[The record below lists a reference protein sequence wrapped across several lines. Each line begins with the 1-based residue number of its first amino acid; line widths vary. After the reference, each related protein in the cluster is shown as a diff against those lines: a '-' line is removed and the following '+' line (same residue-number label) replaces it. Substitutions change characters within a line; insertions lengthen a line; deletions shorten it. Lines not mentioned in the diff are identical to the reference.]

1 MSHVITVKEA
11 NISVPGRGIV
21 PDETPLL
28 IDQRQM
34 DSMARGPLFTSGKLQ
49 YNDPGLISKVVAN
62 LNTGLPAGAVVT
74 GAGQQMTYAGSI
86 SAIGFIHAAA
96 PVSTGL
102 NIVMGVAVGA
112 NATTYVAP
120 ATSARVTFNAAN
132 FTNPVSNWQPL
143 PRPVKFKKGQFLLP
157 ETVTAATPFVS
168 GAAVLVLVL
177 QDEQNAYSAYS

>member
-21 PDETPLL
+21 ADETPLL
-28 IDQRQM
+28 VDQRQI
-34 DSMARGPLFTSGKLQ
+34 DAMAKGPLFTSGKLQ
-49 YNDPGLISKVVAN
+49 YNDPGLISKLVAN
-62 LNTGLPAGAVVT
+62 LNTGLPAAAVVT
-74 GAGQQMTYAGSI
+74 GAGQLMTYAGSI
-86 SAIGFIHAAA
+86 TAIGFVHTAA

-132 FTNPVSNWQPL
+132 FTNAVANWQPL
-143 PRPVKFKKGQFLLP
+143 PRAVKFKKGQYLLP
-157 ETVTAATPFVS
+157 ETVTATTPFVS